1 MGFFRT
7 ADNRPKPPCTFS
19 AGLNVLSVLYLSLC
33 VSIRLDPHLCIALF
47 QLLLYVFNFSKTI
60 DHGTYANAM
69 LHTKKKMGAAAA
81 SAKITQK
88 PIEKLSYYYNKNS
101 KTFST
106 SIFVAM
112 VC

>member
-19 AGLNVLSVLYLSLC
+19 AGLHVLSVLYLSLC

-69 LHTKKKMGAAAA
+69 LLYVYQTPEEVRAATAPAVITKK
-81 SAKITQK
+81 TQ
-88 PIEKLSYYYNKNS
+88 
-101 KTFST
+101 
-106 SIFVAM
+106 
-112 VC
+112 